1 MHDTAIG
8 SHWLLGWTKSNQ
20 KYQRTAYPV
29 RFRVFGLYFLVC
41 RIELTRWF
49 FPKKTLGRFYTL
61 QYRQSYHGE
70 QMWSRVP
77 SLATLVPRHTSQME
91 SDPLLH
97 WAPVHLTTL
106 SNTGLQADQALNRNA
121 DRNITCLTC
130 VAKSKR
136 FLFPMWQIMWLCGSP
151 RSSSE
156 SEQRPFFKLFF

>member
-1 MHDTAIG
+1 M
-8 SHWLLGWTKSNQ
+8 
-20 KYQRTAYPV
+20 

-61 QYRQSYHGE
+61 QYRQSYQGE
-70 QMWSRVP
+70 QMWSWVP
-77 SLATLVPRHTSQME
+77 SLATLVPKHTSQME
-91 SDPLLH
+91 PAPLPH

-106 SNTGLQADQALNRNA
+106 SNTGLQADQAL
-121 DRNITCLTC
+121 DRNPDRKITCLTY

-156 SEQRPFFKLFF
+156 SEWRPFFKLFFFLIRLGYEL